1 MTRGQ
6 RLRQARIGARREV
19 DELAAASG
27 LPAATLLAWE
37 ADIESPS
44 AEQLARLAT
53 ELGVDVSALDAP
65 APPGGA
71 QGICRAVDLTP
82 DPSQA
87 ETLEQVGLP
96 ARLWRDPDTWVA
108 FLRLADA
115 AAKLSDEQLSLLAH
129 NAETCVSRG
138 AGPLPHS
145 DAR

>member
-6 RLRQARIGARREV
+6 RLRQARTGARREV
-19 DELAAASG
+19 DALAAALG
-27 LPAATLLAWE
+27 VPAATLLAWE

-44 AEQLARLAT
+44 AEQLARLAA
-53 ELGVDVSALDAP
+53 ELGVEIAALEAPVS
-65 APPGGA
+65 PGGA

-82 DPSQA
+82 DPNQA

-96 ARLWRDPDTWVA
+96 ARLWRDADTWVA